1 MMANSPNPK
10 KIKKA
15 TKISIA
21 FILAILIVPPSLL
34 FLDRKLQEIKSYC
47 VSRNLAL
54 LDLPFLDNKLFDAII
69 DEIRGSLISIYKC
82 SSTEDKLYPDAAAD
96 VSKNYTPAKEGEPLS
111 KYRLRYAAYISSPI
125 GDCRSANNQAKCVVA
140 RFDVFPESKNELP
153 HVKSKYVLLLKI
165 FNDNF
170 RVLHEDD
177 TKYTPDIRSGK

>member
-1 MMANSPNPK
+1 MSNLFDPPNYK
-10 KIKKA
+10 KVAK
-15 TKISIA
+15 
-21 FILAILIVPPSLL
+21 ILIACVLAGTIVIPSL
-34 FLDRKLQEIKSYC
+34 FFFDRKLQETKSYC

-54 LDLPFLDNKLFDAII
+54 LKLPFLDNKLL
-69 DEIRGSLISIYKC
+69 DEVVDTVKGSLISIYNC
-82 SSTEDKLYPDAAAD
+82 ASTEDKLYPDASAD
-96 VSKNYTPAKEGEPLS
+96 VNKNYNPGKEGEPLS
-111 KYRLRYAAYISSPI
+111 KYKLRYAAYISSPI